1 MLTKF
6 SLRIPI
12 ELDSKLVGN
21 NKKISFSYLTVI
33 KAGLDCISC
42 HDPIDVESE
51 LLKYGE
57 QKSSLTRSLSIPEKI
72 NSNIRNM
79 AGDGKFCDMY
89 LKIIILGLKCKRIH
103 KEPQVLI
110 PKGLT
115 DSNTYADAVKV
126 LSDPE
131 LNVIINKLSMER
143 MRRSKERN
151 RIVI

>member
-51 LLKYGE
+51 LLKYRAR
-57 QKSSLTRSLSIPEKI
+57 KSFTTRSISIPEQI

-103 KEPQVLI
+103 KEPKVLI

-115 DSNTYADAVKV
+115 DSNTYVDVKA
-126 LSDPE
+126 LSDTE